1 MKMALF
7 TKFLLFSVEPAK
19 DSRFRGVSFR
29 PQGRKEFTMTT
40 SWVIREK
47 STARVIAE
55 TFQQTTVDALNTSK
69 YEAVPILEYLASLN
83 AQCRK

>member
-1 MKMALF
+1 
-7 TKFLLFSVEPAK
+7 
-19 DSRFRGVSFR
+19 
-29 PQGRKEFTMTT
+29 MTT